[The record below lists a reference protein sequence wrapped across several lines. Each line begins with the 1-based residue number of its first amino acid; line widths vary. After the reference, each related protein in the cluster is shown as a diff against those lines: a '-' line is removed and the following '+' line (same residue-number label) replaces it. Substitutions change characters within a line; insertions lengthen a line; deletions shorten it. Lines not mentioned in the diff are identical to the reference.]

1 MVAPSP
7 RWFSGSDESALWE
20 ALVESAESTVEATA
34 SGSTFLG
41 RHQFLIYRLFSL
53 AGLLPVGAYV
63 VVHLLVNA
71 SVLAG
76 PAMYQT
82 QVDRIHSVGE
92 TMVTILEWAFIF
104 IPILF
109 HAIVG
114 FWIISGGLPNV
125 GAYPYGS
132 NVRYTLQR
140 ATGMLVALFIL
151 FHLWQMH
158 HLGRPLGC
166 GHFDAEHA
174 ASSAAI
180 VLSPFLMVLIYTIGT
195 LCAVYHLANG
205 IWTFGITWGIWTSE
219 GAQRR
224 AGYVCAVFGILVA
237 LAGMGSLYGMS
248 KIDVKQAVVIE
259 DNIQKTRKMLQ
270 GEIAIQPNEPST
282 KSATDTHGE

>member
-1 MVAPSP
+1 
-7 RWFSGSDESALWE
+7 
-20 ALVESAESTVEATA
+20 VESAESTVEAQPA
-34 SGSTFLG
+34 GSAFLG

-76 PAMYQT
+76 PAMYQR
-82 QVDRIHSVGE
+82 QVDQIHSLGE
-92 TMVTILEWAFIF
+92 TMVTILEWGFIF

-114 FWIISGGLPNV
+114 FWIIAGGLPNV

-140 ATGMLVALFIL
+140 ATGMLVAAFIL

-158 HLGRPLGC
+158 RLGHGLG
-166 GHFDAEHA
+166 GGRFDAAHA

-180 VLSPFLMVLIYTIGT
+180 VLNPFLMKAIYTIGT
-195 LCAVYHLANG
+195 LCAVYHLSNG

-224 AGYVCAVFGILVA
+224 AGYVCAVFGLLVA

-248 KIDVKQAVVIE
+248 KIGATDKSLDQAIVIENRIKQARE
-259 DNIQKTRKMLQ
+259 MLQ
-270 GEIAIQPNEPST
+270 GEIAIQPTEPS
-282 KSATDTHGE
+282 KSTTDTHGE